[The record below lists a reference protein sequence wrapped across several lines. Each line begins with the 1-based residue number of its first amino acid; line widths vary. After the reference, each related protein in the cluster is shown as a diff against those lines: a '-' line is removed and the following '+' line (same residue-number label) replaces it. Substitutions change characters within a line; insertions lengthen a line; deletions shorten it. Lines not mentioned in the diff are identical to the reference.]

1 MPSSS
6 SLCSR
11 AAIRRSRLDGAGVG
25 LNNGVAVVVL
35 AIVAAALAPAEATTG
50 RGNGGAG
57 HAAPADADTAAGAA
71 GIAVGVGWRDADT
84 GASAAAEELS
94 PTNAWLLLASAA
106 MAHVS
111 GGSVGAAVAAPQV
124 TILLLC
130 CLFCLLK
137 INALVPFEFQF
148 SKSQPESPAA
158 NFAELPL
165 NRTNIMPNMMAG
177 AHHIST
183 LSTCNRQIP
192 CPASAPSRC
201 PPSPPS
207 SASVGSTSAVASRAI
222 GWTTDRP
229 ARPICPPRE
238 SSW

>member
-6 SLCSR
+6 SRCSR

-25 LNNGVAVVVL
+25 LNNGVA
-35 AIVAAALAPAEATTG
+35 AAAILFPAEATTG

-57 HAAPADADTAAGAA
+57 LAAADTAAGAA

-84 GASAAAEELS
+84 GASAAEELS

-124 TILLLC
+124 TILLC
-130 CLFCLLK
+130 CLFCSM
-137 INALVPFEFQF
+137 LVRRLNF
-148 SKSQPESPAA
+148 SNSPAA

-165 NRTNIMPNMMAG
+165 NRTNIMPNEHDG
-177 AHHIST
+177 WSPSH
-183 LSTCNRQIP
+183 LSLLY
-192 CPASAPSRC
+192 S
-201 PPSPPS
+201 
-207 SASVGSTSAVASRAI
+207 
-222 GWTTDRP
+222 
-229 ARPICPPRE
+229 
-238 SSW
+238 